1 MLENR
6 SIHCTHCQVA
16 FKVLFLLEISLHS
29 QRCLSSLV
37 ADRQVVLQMV
47 VQVSLL
53 CSRPVLCIALIVRL
67 PSKSCFLVGDFSPIS
82 KMFISSLCAVRQVVL
97 QMVVQVYLLC
107 LNTVLCIAHPVM

>member
-1 MLENR
+1 VLENR

-53 CSRPVLCIALIVRL
+53 C
-67 PSKSCFLVGDFSPIS
+67 
-82 KMFISSLCAVRQVVL
+82 
-97 QMVVQVYLLC
+97 
-107 LNTVLCIAHPVM
+107 